1 GGAGRRPVRL
11 HRGAPRCR
19 RAGRSPR
26 RAHPARSVPQDADG
40 GRCSMSGGYSGSAT
54 HGTSESR
61 RSSTLDIPALSL
73 VVLVGASGSGKSTF
87 ARTHFG
93 PYETLSSDTF
103 RGLVGGDE
111 TDQSATKAA
120 FEALEYVAGKRL
132 EAGLLTVIDATSVQ
146 REARRSLVQLAR
158 AHDVLPV
165 AIVLDLPV
173 QESIERNAGRS
184 DRDIPAGVVKRQHD
198 QLRRGLRHLA
208 KEGFRKVHV

>member
-1 GGAGRRPVRL
+1 RAAQLGGAGRRPARL
-11 HRGAPRCR
+11 HRGAPGR
-19 RAGRSPR
+19 RRGGRRPR
-26 RAHPARSVPQDADG
+26 SAHPARSVPQGAEQ
-40 GRCSMSGGYSGSAT
+40 GRGSMSGT
-54 HGTSESR
+54 HSTSESR
-61 RSSTLDIPALSL
+61 RSTALDIPALSL

-93 PYETLSSDTF
+93 AYETLSSDTF

-173 QESIERNAGRS
+173 QESIERNAARS
-184 DRDIPAGVVKRQHD
+184 DRDISAGVVKRQQD
-198 QLRRGLRHLA
+198 QLRRSLRNL
-208 KEGFRKVHV
+208 